1 MSKFNRLLDAKFHP
15 PRTWVLDSKLVYE
28 DDHLTDQQM
37 EDLKAV
43 GAPIDKRSGKVT
55 APKGL
60 KTDMASVPRFAW
72 MFIAPFDVARAAVI
86 HDVLYA
92 SIRKYR
98 YYGGDDAM
106 AFEAKKAADLVFKHA
121 MDDAEPAVPDWKKR
135 ACYNAVKLFGK
146 SSIAPTEADK

>member
-15 PRTWVLDSKLVYE
+15 PRTWVLDSSLVYD
-28 DDHLTDQQM
+28 DDHLTENQITV
-37 EDLKAV
+37 LKVV
-43 GAPIDKRSGKVT
+43 GAPIKDNGKVT

-92 SIRKYR
+92 AIRKYR
-98 YYGGDDAM
+98 YHGGDDAM

-121 MDDAEPAVPDWKKR
+121 MDDAEPAVPGWKKW

-146 SSIAPTEADK
+146 SSIKPTEADK